1 MYNCRFTFASHHSQ
15 LTINTYFCPMT
26 PYEFTMLGETEKVDL
41 IYSDGIYVGKRKKNL
56 ITIVLYQID
65 SFYAEVFYRK
75 YRYSVSRI
83 RCFTSTLPLDP
94 YLEQIDVEEL
104 IKC

>member
-1 MYNCRFTFASHHSQ
+1 
-15 LTINTYFCPMT
+15 MT
-26 PYEFTMLGETEKVDL
+26 PYEFTMLGEMEKVDF
-41 IYSDGIYVGKRKKNL
+41 IYREGIYVGKRKKNS

-65 SFYAEVFYRK
+65 SFYAEIFYRK
-75 YRYSVSRI
+75 YRYSVNRI